1 MHISEVIINLYTKY
15 GGSKSVLS
23 FYYSNIYPDNY
34 ELAKTVS
41 ENTCTLID
49 NYLNENEKCKKDLIM
64 KELKYNISN
73 ELKSIK

>member
-15 GGSKSVLS
+15 GGYKSVFS
-23 FYYSNIYPDNY
+23 FYYSNIYPNNY

-49 NYLNENEKCKKDLIM
+49 NYLNENDKCKKDLIM
-64 KELKYNISN
+64 KELKCNISN